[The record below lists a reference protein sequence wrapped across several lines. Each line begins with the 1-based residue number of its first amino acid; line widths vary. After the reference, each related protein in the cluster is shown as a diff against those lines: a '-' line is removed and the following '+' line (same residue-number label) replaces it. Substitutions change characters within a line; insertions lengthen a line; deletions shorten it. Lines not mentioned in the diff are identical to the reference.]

1 MSAAGEVDVII
12 LQTGL
17 KSRRQRSAL
26 KKNAAIKL
34 LKLRRCSKFIPG
46 EMNEPYLAALTSLS
60 CFQTIPCFL
69 TRSCE

>member
-17 KSRRQRSAL
+17 KNRRQRSAL

-34 LKLRRCSKFIPG
+34 KLRQYCKFIPG